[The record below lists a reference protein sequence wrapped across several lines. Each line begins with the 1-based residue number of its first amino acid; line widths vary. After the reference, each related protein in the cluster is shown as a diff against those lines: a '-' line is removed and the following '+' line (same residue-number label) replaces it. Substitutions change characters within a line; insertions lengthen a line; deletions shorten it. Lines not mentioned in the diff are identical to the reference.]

1 MKKTKSPPQ
10 SQDLAEI
17 SGIRWM
23 QRERKYRTIT
33 EKLTE
38 LALALAMCAM
48 ELSIAFRNYRYKFL
62 KLLTTFWKLSLVFWK
77 ISDNF

>member
-17 SGIRWM
+17 SCIRWM
-23 QRERKYRTIT
+23 QREKRKYRKIT
-33 EKLTE
+33 EKFTE

-62 KLLTTFWKLSLVFWK
+62 KLLTTF
-77 ISDNF
+77 